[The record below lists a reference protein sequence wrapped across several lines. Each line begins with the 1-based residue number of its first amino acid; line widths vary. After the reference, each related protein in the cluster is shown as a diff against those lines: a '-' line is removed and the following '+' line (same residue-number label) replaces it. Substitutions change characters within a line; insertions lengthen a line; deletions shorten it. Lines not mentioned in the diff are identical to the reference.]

1 MAFSTTEKEFI
12 LNKTLL
18 PVIIIFPILLFWIGC
33 DELTELQDPDLF
45 NPEIHGELTID
56 TLYAIADT
64 TQSIPKP
71 STIGSNRLMLGS
83 FSEFSCRPIIKFELL
98 PQNAVFDTAWI
109 KFFSANTTAEMPQE
123 FFATA
128 YLIENDW
135 DSDKDQVWANY
146 RENIDTTKIIGTL
159 TATTSKNDTILVPFT
174 EEGIKILN
182 SWASEDSSQFNYGF
196 LLDYNN
202 ANFIKEFFSNRLP
215 DGPQLVYRFS
225 IPGDTN
231 FVDVLDSVG
240 ATTDAYLI
248 EETFTDGVDISGS
261 NYVVSMSSLVTLL
274 EFDTEPLFK
283 DFPEGV
289 VISSVNLQLPFD
301 ISRSL
306 LSGDFGAFLHI
317 LRLESEL
324 EDSVVVIDSTL
335 FGDPLVS
342 IDINQFSQD
351 SSFIEIRA
359 GTERRDFGQV
369 FFQDQINN
377 VQPRKKLY
385 VGFKNN
391 IDFLSYFA
399 FTKRKTANN
408 LNRPKLILEY
418 WIPPNSRF

>member
-1 MAFSTTEKEFI
+1 LLKTI
-12 LNKTLL
+12 L
-18 PVIIIFPILLFWIGC
+18 PIIIIVLILVFWMGC
-33 DELTELQDPDLF
+33 DELTELQDPNLF
-45 NPEIHGELTID
+45 NPEIHGELIKD
-56 TLYAIADT
+56 TLYAISDT

-71 STIGSNRLMLGS
+71 NTIGSNRLMLGS

-98 PQNAVFDTAWI
+98 PRNAIFDTAWI
-109 KFFSANTTAEMPQE
+109 KLFTANITGQMPQD

-128 YLIENDW
+128 YLIKNDW
-135 DSDKDQVWANY
+135 DSDKDQIWSNF
-146 RENIDTTKIIGTL
+146 RENIDTTKILGSL
-159 TATTSKNDTILVPFT
+159 AATTSENDTILVPLT
-174 EEGIKILN
+174 EEGIRILN
-182 SWASEDSSQFNYGF
+182 SWANEDSSQFNYGF

-202 ANFIKEFFSNRLP
+202 ANFIIEFFSNRLP
-215 DGPQLVYRFS
+215 DGPQLVYRYS

-248 EETFTDGVDISGS
+248 EETFTDGLDLSGS
-261 NYVVSMSSLVTLL
+261 NYTVSMSSLVTLL
-274 EFDTEPLFK
+274 EFDTGPLFK

-301 ISRSL
+301 VSSSL
-306 LSGDFGAFLHI
+306 LSEDFGAFVHI
-317 LRLESEL
+317 LSLESEL
-324 EDSVVVIDSTL
+324 EDSVVVVDSTF

-342 IDINQFSQD
+342 IDINQFSSD
-351 SSFIEIRA
+351 STFIEIRQ

-391 IDFLSYFA
+391 INFLSYFA